1 MEELEG
7 MDKRRIRKELELE
20 KQKIKRI
27 VVSFYGRG
35 KLIFTKMDKFEWW
48 ATSKDVSW
56 VT

>member
-1 MEELEG
+1 
-7 MDKRRIRKELELE
+7 MDKRRIRKELKLE

-27 VVSFYGRG
+27 VVRFYGKR

-48 ATSKDVSW
+48 AISKDVLW

>member
-1 MEELEG
+1 VEELEG

-27 VVSFYGRG
+27 VVSFYGRR